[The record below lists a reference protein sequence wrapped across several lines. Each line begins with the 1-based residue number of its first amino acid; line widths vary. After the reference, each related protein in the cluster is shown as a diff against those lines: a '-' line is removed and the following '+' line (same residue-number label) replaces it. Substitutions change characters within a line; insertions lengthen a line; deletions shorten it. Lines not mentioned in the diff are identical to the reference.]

1 VRVAALVCSML
12 LLVGCGESGGSTN
25 ANSRTVYIEVG
36 SGDSAFYMV
45 SDNLDPSSWK
55 DDTSSHKVS
64 GLPNGATQVCK
75 YTTSQ
80 GVNYAVWTTGSA
92 DSTELARAECQRR
105 GQ

>member
-1 VRVAALVCSML
+1 MRGIALVFSML
-12 LLVGCGESGGSTN
+12 LMVGCGESGSSTN

-55 DDTSSHKVS
+55 DDASSHKVS
-64 GLPNGATQVCK
+64 GLPNGAAQVCK
-75 YTTSQ
+75 FTTSQ

-92 DSTELARAECQRR
+92 DSTELARGECQRM